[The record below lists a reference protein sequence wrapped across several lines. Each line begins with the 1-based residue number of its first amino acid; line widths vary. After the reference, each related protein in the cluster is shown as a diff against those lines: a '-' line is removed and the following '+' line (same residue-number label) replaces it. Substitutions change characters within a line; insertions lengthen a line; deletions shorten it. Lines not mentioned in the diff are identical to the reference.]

1 MATQAVSFSELEA
14 AAKPGTAA
22 ATEVKPAA
30 TEQKQETVV
39 VPATPQ
45 FTEQDIQTL
54 RTFADA
60 GITLTNY
67 QQLLQANTLMQK
79 LPELIKANP
88 RLITAEIAKAD
99 PAAYD
104 ALLDSISDEWYEVK
118 GKRLEQQTA
127 NGGASSTATSTD
139 PRLESEVKSLQSQ
152 LANLVQERNAEK
164 SEKQQAKL
172 MEGYENAVNGLLK
185 KAPDTVS
192 ENSKDHI
199 RLKTQELIFKDPAA
213 RNRVA
218 QGIYLD
224 VAKYFAEAS
233 AFVTAETKA
242 SAEKE
247 HTRRA
252 EVEARGGKE
261 IVPAAENV
269 NGATE
274 QNPNEDSIWGNAG
287 MMKDLQAAMKAS
299 R

>member
-1 MATQAVSFSELEA
+1 MGTPAVSFSELETATKLATPA
-14 AAKPGTAA
+14 AAPVTTA
-22 ATEVKPAA
+22 ATEPTAPA
-30 TEQKQETVV
+30 
-39 VPATPQ
+39 PPQ
-45 FTEQDIQTL
+45 FTEQDISTL

-67 QQLLQANTLMQK
+67 QQLLQANDLMQK
-79 LPELIKANP
+79 LPGILKSNP
-88 RLITAEIAKAD
+88 RILTAEIAKAD
-99 PAAYD
+99 PQAYD
-104 ALLDSISDEWYEVK
+104 TLLDAISDEWYEVK
-118 GKRLEQQTA
+118 GKKLEQQTA

-139 PRLESEVKSLQSQ
+139 PRLESEVTTLKSQI
-152 LANLVQERNAEK
+152 ANLIQERNAEK
-164 SEKQQAKL
+164 SERQQTAL
-172 MEGYENAVNGLLK
+172 MEGYNSAVSGLLK
-185 KAPDTVS
+185 KAPDTVT
-192 ENSKDHI
+192 ENTKDHI

-233 AFVTAETKA
+233 ALVTADTKA

-247 HTRRA
+247 HARRA

-274 QNPNEDSIWGNAG
+274 QNPNEDPIWGNAG
-287 MMKDLQAAMKAS
+287 MMKDLQAAIKAS